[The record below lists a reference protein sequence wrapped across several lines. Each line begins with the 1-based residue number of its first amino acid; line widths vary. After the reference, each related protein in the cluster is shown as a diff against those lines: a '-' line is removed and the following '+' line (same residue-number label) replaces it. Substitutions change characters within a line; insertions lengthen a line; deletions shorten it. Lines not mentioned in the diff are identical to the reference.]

1 MKLRQDRATGDY
13 NDFWAGRDQLNQLAN
28 VKAATLMA
36 HAFNDW
42 NVVPEHSVRIAE
54 ALKGKV
60 PLQQYYHQGGHGG
73 APPLGLRN
81 RWFSRYLYGV
91 QNGVENDPKAWV
103 TREAAACPPRTAAV
117 VGDQSNTATLTVAN
131 SSQLQVGMTLTIPQ
145 TNAAGTTSNVTRAI
159 LAIPSPTTVLL
170 DSAVA
175 TAAGDRVADGAVVS
189 IVCSTANPTPYGD
202 YPNPAVEGGRAA
214 AARRREHDRRADVG
228 RRSGRGAGEARRRRL
243 LPAGQLRQRGRAA
256 ARVRDADPDGAAAP
270 LGHAARAT
278 CGWPRARRPR
288 TSPSGSSRCRSPRR

>member
-1 MKLRQDRATGDY
+1 MRNPGGWVGEDIDFLFDYINSGNTATRQYCIDTVREGLMKLRQDRTTGDY

-60 PLQQYYHQGGHGG
+60 PLQQFYHQGGHGG

-81 RWFSRYLYGV
+81 RWFTRYLYGV

-145 TNAAGTTSNVTRAI
+145 TNAAGTTTNVTRAI
-159 LAIPSPTTVLL
+159 LAIPNATTV
-170 DSAVA
+170 
-175 TAAGDRVADGAVVS
+175 VS
-189 IVCSTANPTPYGD
+189 T
-202 YPNPAVEGGRAA
+202 
-214 AARRREHDRRADVG
+214 
-228 RRSGRGAGEARRRRL
+228 RRSR
-243 LPAGQLRQRGRAA
+243 P
-256 ARVRDADPDGAAAP
+256 P
-270 LGHAARAT
+270 RAT
-278 CGWPRARRPR
+278 
-288 TSPSGSSRCRSPRR
+288 RSPPAPP